1 MTVDGAGNHAKER
14 RVIKGVPRVK
24 FFDGG
29 PRCPEDIP
37 FPSVMRALMEYL
49 GEESYGCRVC
59 RPTPPGSRIRCSYA
73 FFIGVTGVASFV
85 NWKPG
90 WEGDNVEIMYMSDDP
105 AAPFDRA
112 FQAAGYA
119 YQFHGPE
126 AGAELQRQ
134 QIMASIQRGRP
145 VVAFGP
151 IGPPEA
157 ALVTG
162 YDEGGD
168 VLVGWSFFQSI
179 PGVNDGVEFEPSGEF
194 RVRNWSSYPPGFSFI
209 TVGDKAA
216 SRPALSDTYRRAL
229 EWMLQVTRTPATF
242 GDRRN
247 GLAAYDAWAD
257 QLLRDEDFPKD
268 DGVLFQRHDVHNNVA
283 GLVAEARWYGAQFL
297 GSMAEGGDDIVH
309 RDAIED
315 LYHAAAL
322 YAGDHALM
330 WRLWDLVGGIDNPTA
345 WKGFADPTVRRRM
358 VPTIRQARDND
369 ARAAEHIERVLNRW
383 R

>member
-1 MTVDGAGNHAKER
+1 MTTKRTEGHGKR
-14 RVIKGVPRVK
+14 RLVLNGVPRVH
-24 FFDGG
+24 FYDGG

-49 GEESYGCRVC
+49 GEAAYGCRAC
-59 RPTPPGSRIRCSYA
+59 RAAPPGCMIRCSYA
-73 FFIGVTGVASFV
+73 FFIGVTGVASFL

-90 WEGDNVEIMYMSDDP
+90 WEGDNMEIMYMSDDP
-105 AAPFDRA
+105 AAPFERA
-112 FQAAGYA
+112 FQAVGHA
-119 YQFHGPE
+119 YEIHGQE
-126 AGAELQRQ
+126 EGAERHRQ
-134 QIMASIQRGRP
+134 LIIESIQRGRP
-145 VVAFGP
+145 VISFGP

-157 ALVTG
+157 ALITG

-179 PGVNDGVEFEPSGEF
+179 PGFNKEVEFEPSGES

-209 TVGDKAA
+209 TVGDK
-216 SRPALSDTYRRAL
+216 SGSPPALRDTYRLSL
-229 EWMLQVTRTPATF
+229 EWMLRVTHTPVTF
-242 GDRRN
+242 GDRHN

-268 DGVLFQRHDVHNNVA
+268 DSVLFQRHDVHNSVV

-297 GSMAEGGDDIVH
+297 ASMAEGGDDLVH

-322 YAGDHALM
+322 YAGEHALM
-330 WRLWDLVGGIDNPTA
+330 WRLWDLVGGNGHPEA
-345 WKGFADPTVRRRM
+345 WWKFADSTVRRRL
-358 VPTIRQARDND
+358 VPVIRQARDND
-369 ARAAEHIERVLNRW
+369 ARAAEHIERTLARW
-383 R
+383 G